1 MRAIYSPAV
10 FDGEHEHAEAVVLIE
25 GDRIVGL
32 AAEAPPGF
40 ELEELPEGAILA
52 PGFIDLQVNG
62 GGGVLLNHRID
73 VAAMTA
79 MAAAHARAGSTTI
92 LPTVISGT
100 RPELHAALQA
110 ARVALA
116 QGVPGV
122 GGLHLEG
129 PFLAPSRRGI
139 HPADHIASPDAAD
152 IAMLTA
158 GFPGPLLL
166 TVAPDVMPPAMVRQL
181 VKAGVIVFAGH
192 TDADYATV
200 LAGFDAGIVGF
211 THLYSAMSQLTP
223 RAPGA
228 LGAALADPRPVA
240 GIIVDGLH
248 VHPAA
253 IRIAFNAMGPER
265 LFLVSDAMATA
276 ASDLERFMLYDV
288 EITLRDGKL
297 ADAAGTLAGAHLT
310 LAEAVAN
317 MVHLVGCS
325 RHDALRMAT
334 ATPAD
339 VAGFSDRGRIAPGL
353 RADLVALNHKLE
365 VIDVWQGGRRL

>member
-40 ELEELPEGAILA
+40 ELDVLPDGAILA

-73 VAAMTA
+73 VEAMAAI
-79 MAAAHARAGSTTI
+79 AAAHARAGSTTI

-100 RPELHAALQA
+100 RPELHAALHA
-110 ARVALA
+110 ARAALA

-129 PFLAPSRRGI
+129 PFLAPTRRGI
-139 HPADHIASPDAAD
+139 HPASHITAPDAAD
-152 IAMLTA
+152 IEMLTA
-158 GFPGPLLL
+158 KFPGPLLL
-166 TVAPDVMPPAMVRQL
+166 TVAPDVVSSAMVRQL
-181 VKAGVIVFAGH
+181 VKSGAIVFAGH
-192 TDADYATV
+192 TDADYETV
-200 LAGFDAGIVGF
+200 LAGFDSGITGF
-211 THLYSAMSQLTP
+211 THLFSAMSQVTP

-228 LGAALADPRPVA
+228 VGAALVDPRPFA

-253 IRIAFNAMGPER
+253 IRIAFNAMGPDR

-276 ASDLERFMLYDV
+276 ASSLDRFMLYDV
-288 EITLRDGKL
+288 EISLHDGKL
-297 ADAAGTLAGAHLT
+297 TDAAGTLAGAHLT
-310 LAEAVAN
+310 MAEAVAN
-317 MVHLVGCS
+317 MVHRVGVM

-339 VAGFSDRGRIAPGL
+339 VAGFTDRGRIAPGL

-365 VIDVWQGGRRL
+365 VIDVWQGGQRL